1 MIERPSLYTSHR
13 MKSAMISAVQLAAL
27 VLLLLP
33 SQSNASYSD
42 LPPGFISKLI
52 PGTGYEPVA
61 IKVIPDGRVLL
72 LEHEDTGPSTGKGIV
87 RVVENDVA
95 LATPMLSI
103 DVERGG
109 GMEGLHDVALHP
121 DFLGGSPYLY
131 VSYTASSPNPH
142 NRISRWIIDGNE
154 AVDADA
160 EEVLIEL
167 PDYPGSTDTH
177 FGGAIEFNTQDGK
190 LYATIGDHQ
199 IPTAVQTYDNLY
211 GKLLRM
217 NDDGS
222 IPTDNPYYDKFDGNL
237 RLIYATGLRN
247 PWKMA
252 YDAGRDAMLIND
264 VGSGQWEEVNKVLP
278 KANYGW

>member
-1 MIERPSLYTSHR
+1 MLSLL
-13 MKSAMISAVQLAAL
+13 QLTA
-27 VLLLLP
+27 LLLLFLTLPGP
-33 SQSNASYSD
+33 SHASSSD
-42 LPPGFISKLI
+42 LPSGFISTLI

-61 IKVIPDGRVLL
+61 IKVIPDGRVLVL
-72 LEHEDTGPSTGKGIV
+72 VHADTGPRTGNGIV

-95 LATPMLSI
+95 LSTPMLSI

-109 GMEGLHDVALHP
+109 GMEGLHDVAVHP
-121 DFLGGSPYLY
+121 DFLGDSPYLY

-142 NRISRWIIDGNE
+142 NRISRWRIDGNE
-154 AVDADA
+154 AVDAAD
-160 EEVLIEL
+160 EEILLIL

-190 LYATIGDHQ
+190 LYITVGDHQ

-222 IPTDNPYYDKFDGNL
+222 TPADNPYYGEFEGTL
-237 RLIYATGLRN
+237 RLIYGTGLRN
-247 PWKMA
+247 PWKVA
-252 YDAGRDAMLIND
+252 YDAGTNKMLIND
-264 VGSGQWEEVNKVLP
+264 VGSGKWEEVNLVIP

>member
-1 MIERPSLYTSHR
+1 MWTVLPFL
-13 MKSAMISAVQLAAL
+13 
-27 VLLLLP
+27 LLLLP
-33 SQSNASYSD
+33 GPLNASSSD
-42 LPPGFISKLI
+42 LPSGFVSTLI
-52 PGTGYEPVA
+52 AGTGYEPVA
-61 IKVIPDGRVLL
+61 IKVIPDGRVLV
-72 LEHEDTGPSTGKGIV
+72 LEHEDTGPSSGKGMV

-121 DFLGGSPYLY
+121 DFLGESPYLY
-131 VSYTASSPNPH
+131 VSYTASSPKPH
-142 NRISRWIIDGNE
+142 NRISRWTIDGNE
-154 AVDADA
+154 AVDATD
-160 EEVLIEL
+160 EEVLLVL

-190 LYATIGDHQ
+190 LYITVGDHQ
-199 IPTAVQTYDNLY
+199 IPTAVQAYDNLF

-222 IPTDNPYYDKFDGNL
+222 IPTDNPYYGKFKGDL
-237 RLIYATGLRN
+237 RLIYGTGLRN

-252 YDAGRDAMLIND
+252 YDAGSDTMLIND
-264 VGSGQWEEVNKVLP
+264 VGSGEWEEVNKVIP

>member
-1 MIERPSLYTSHR
+1 MMAVSH
-13 MKSAMISAVQLAAL
+13 MKTAMASVVKL
-27 VLLLLP
+27 VALLLLLSP
-33 SQSNASYSD
+33 DPSNASSSD

-87 RVVENDVA
+87 RVVEDDAA
-95 LATPMLSI
+95 LSTPMLSI

-109 GMEGLHDVALHP
+109 GMEGMHDVALHP
-121 DFLGGSPYLY
+121 DFLGESPYLY
-131 VSYTASSPNPH
+131 VSYTATSPDPH
-142 NRISRWIIDGNE
+142 NRISRWRIDGNE
-154 AVDADA
+154 AVDSAA
-160 EEVLIEL
+160 EEVLLEL
-167 PDYPGSTDTH
+167 PNYPGSTDTH

-199 IPTAVQTYDNLY
+199 IPTAVQTYDNLF

-222 IPTDNPYYDKFDGNL
+222 IPTDNPYYDEFEGDL

-252 YDAGRDAMLIND
+252 YDGGRDTMLIND
-264 VGSGQWEEVNKVLP
+264 VGSGQWEEVNLVMP